1 MPLELGAR
9 QMKNYIILSKYIIV
23 TGIVSSTE
31 KTTQSNISVKNTK
44 TDNKISER
52 QCGRNCFQCYNPELN
67 FNSPEQDQDFESYEN
82 VHDFQCNYDQEQY
95 ETPHQLD

>member
-9 QMKNYIILSKYIIV
+9 QMKNYNFIKIYYCDRYRIKYGEDYSIKYLLRIQ
-23 TGIVSSTE
+23 
-31 KTTQSNISVKNTK
+31 KH
-44 TDNKISER
+44 NKISER

-67 FNSPEQDQDFESYEN
+67 FNSPEQDRDFESYEN